1 MTNVNNLMINLFKKP
16 KEIKKLLNENFPEFM
31 KYCEEHEIPSIVHKM
46 ILMYVV
52 EKEII
57 ENNLLKIF
65 AGVGIKNI
73 KIIKEILLKRF
84 SWTEEQISEYIN
96 KNFGYFLSKDLE
108 DEQEDINLLNLVF
121 EDLSRIKNINLSNIR
136 FKGLG
141 TYKDV
146 YICEDNKGKS
156 VIIKIGKPRYC
167 KTVPFMHEF
176 MYPMFHKKIGN
187 LEIEFTRLGR
197 KNM

>member
-1 MTNVNNLMINLFKKP
+1 M
-16 KEIKKLLNENFPEFM
+16 
-31 KYCEEHEIPSIVHKM
+31 
-46 ILMYVV
+46 
-52 EKEII
+52 
-57 ENNLLKIF
+57 
-65 AGVGIKNI
+65 
-73 KIIKEILLKRF
+73 
-84 SWTEEQISEYIN
+84 
-96 KNFGYFLSKDLE
+96 
-108 DEQEDINLLNLVF
+108 
-121 EDLSRIKNINLSNIR
+121 SNIR

-176 MYPMFHKKIGN
+176 MYPMFHTKIGN

-197 KNM
+197 KNI